1 MIRVTVWN
9 EFRHE
14 QSNPVVQEVY
24 PDGIHGQIAN
34 FLVKSDLLNISEPR
48 DDIGVGEQVKV
59 RTATLDE
66 PEHGLTEQVLEESDV
81 LIWWGHI
88 AHNEVEDSI
97 VERVQKRVLEGMGLI
112 VLHSG
117 HFSKIFKKLMGTSCD
132 LKWRE
137 DGRNSVIWNVNPSHP
152 IVEGIGDFI
161 ELEQEEMYGEHF
173 DIPTPDE
180 LIFVSWFPGGEVFRS
195 GCTFRRG
202 KGKIFYFQPGHETY
216 PSYYNEKVQ
225 QVIKNAVKW
234 CAPTQ
239 NITPTYG
246 HFEARQNNDVNEK

>member
-1 MIRVTVWN
+1 MIQVTIWN

-14 QSNPVVQEVY
+14 QSNPVVQEMY
-24 PDGIHGQIAN
+24 PNGIHGQIAE
-34 FLVKSDLLNISEPR
+34 FLSAEDLGTDKSKVKGLARENI
-48 DDIGVGEQVKV
+48 KV

-66 PEHGLTEQVLEESDV
+66 PEHGLTEQVLQESDV

-88 AHNEVEDSI
+88 AHNEVKEEI
-97 VERVQKRVLEGMGLI
+97 VERVYKRVLEGMGLI

-152 IVEGIGDFI
+152 IVAGIGDFI

-180 LIFVSWFPGGEVFRS
+180 LIFVSWFAGGEVFRS

-216 PSYYNEKVQ
+216 PSYYNKNVQ
-225 QVIKNAVKW
+225 MVIKNAVNW
-234 CAPTQ
+234 CAPTS
-239 NITPTYG
+239 NGLPVYG
-246 HFEARQNNDVNEK
+246 HYEARQKKD

>member
-1 MIRVTVWN
+1 MIQVTVWN

-14 QSNPVVQEVY
+14 KTDKAVQEMY
-24 PDGIHGQIAN
+24 PEGIHGQLAK
-34 FLVKSDLLNISEPR
+34 FLSEDQFKVK
-48 DDIGVGEQVKV
+48 
-59 RTATLDE
+59 TATLDE
-66 PEHGLTEQVLEESDV
+66 PEHGLTEEALEETDV
-81 LIWWGHI
+81 LIWWGHM
-88 AHNEVEDSI
+88 AHDEVQDEI
-97 VERVQKRVLEGMGLI
+97 VERVHKRVLEGMGLV

-137 DGRNSVIWNVNPSHP
+137 DGKPCRIWNVNPSHP

-173 DIPTPDE
+173 DIPAPDE

-195 GCTFRRG
+195 GSTYRRG
-202 KGKIFYFQPGHETY
+202 NGKIFYFQPGHETY

-225 QVIKNAVKW
+225 KVIKNGIRW

-239 NITPTYG
+239 NLYPAYG
-246 HFEARQNNDVNEK
+246 HYEAREK